1 AAASRPTPPPPP
13 RASSAAWPNSTRCSS
28 NWAGRPA
35 KDAKDGALVGFLDT
49 LLGRTK
55 PVQPKLD
62 DLFALPS
69 AAVTLDAGAGFKPTG
84 SGSVCFRPVEG
95 RSFSDM
101 QKDVQDLLNSSS
113 HAEGGLPVEVTK
125 DDYGFTWL
133 VSSRMSD
140 EIEALVTDLH
150 AVNSSLVDNG
160 FGPQLLCTLVAF
172 SDEQER
178 RLALIYLYKRGSF
191 YPFAPL
197 SGERRNNALEL
208 EIKGVIG
215 DDLKW
220 EPDLARWFP
229 VWGAPGL

>member
-1 AAASRPTPPPPP
+1 M
-13 RASSAAWPNSTRCSS
+13 
-28 NWAGRPA
+28 
-35 KDAKDGALVGFLDT
+35 GFLDT

-69 AAVTLDAGAGFKPTG
+69 AAITLDAGAGFKPTG

-101 QKDVQDLLNSSS
+101 QKDVQELLNSSS

-140 EIEALVTDLH
+140 ELEALVTDLH

-160 FGPQLLCTLVAF
+160 FGPQLLCTLVSF
-172 SDEQER
+172 TDDKGH
-178 RLALIYLYKRGSF
+178 RLGLVYLYKRGTF
-191 YPFAPL
+191 YPFAPR
-197 SGERRNNALEL
+197 SGEQRDNALEL
-208 EIKGVIG
+208 QVRGAVG
-215 DDLKW
+215 ADLKI
-220 EPDLARWFP
+220 EPDLSRWFA

>member
-1 AAASRPTPPPPP
+1 
-13 RASSAAWPNSTRCSS
+13 
-28 NWAGRPA
+28 
-35 KDAKDGALVGFLDT
+35 VGFLDT

-69 AAVTLDAGAGFKPTG
+69 AAVTLDAAEGFRPTG

-95 RSFSDM
+95 RSFANV
-101 QKDVQDLLNSSS
+101 QKEVQDLLNMSSGK
-113 HAEGGLPVEVTK
+113 EGGLPVEVTS
-125 DDYGFTWL
+125 DEYGFTWL
-133 VSSRMSD
+133 VSSRMSS
-140 EIEALVTDLH
+140 ELEALVADLH

-172 SDEQER
+172 RDDRER
-178 RLALIYLYKRGSF
+178 RLGLIYLYKRGTF

-208 EIKGVIG
+208 QVKGAIG
-215 DDLKW
+215 NDLKW
-220 EPDLARWFP
+220 EQDLARWFP